1 MVAVLFSIPLMCN
14 ILPLGEK
21 TSNFLKK
28 SGFGGFFLLDFSKKR
43 KSEKSPDFYTML
55 RYVGPR
61 MFRFF

>member
-28 SGFGGFFLLDFSKKR
+28 SGFGGFFLLDFAKKR
-43 KSEKSPDFYTML
+43 
-55 RYVGPR
+55 
-61 MFRFF
+61 